1 MSFTHCDL
9 CGQPWSGHLTTCGTA
24 APPAPPAPRMSGE
37 EFERIGKSEWTLSRE
52 DATALWREAR
62 RAREEAANLAE
73 ADRIAMM
80 ELMRRADAL
89 AAKDAEIERLKGQYE
104 SSHAS
109 RLHAEKC
116 LERAEAELK
125 ESEAD
130 VDRRREWIE
139 KLNDENDELKAEIE
153 TLQSLKLD
161 ADDHY
166 YNEKARREKAEAER
180 DRARGEAAASAVLL
194 DQAREDVARLRAGLE
209 KIAEDEHLVDHVPED
224 ACACAAR
231 IAREALERK
240 P

>member
-1 MSFTHCDL
+1 MSEK
-9 CGQPWSGHLTTCGTA
+9 PP
-24 APPAPPAPRMSGE
+24 APPAPVCRHCGRSESEGIHESNHAWKDCRNWAACHPFMVSPPAPRMSGE

-166 YNEKARREKAEAER
+166 YNEKARR
-180 DRARGEAAASAVLL
+180 
-194 DQAREDVARLRAGLE
+194 
-209 KIAEDEHLVDHVPED
+209 P
-224 ACACAAR
+224 
-231 IAREALERK
+231 
-240 P
+240 